1 VAQLE
6 ERFITH
12 AGGRVRYLVG
22 GEGPPLV
29 LCHGFLG
36 SAENFETWFDELG
49 RIRTLVI
56 PDLPGCGKST
66 PLRDARHTAG
76 RLADAVEAVCRDAQ
90 VERFDLGGLCLGASV
105 AMAMLRRQPSAVHRL
120 LLHTPLLSPA
130 LVRRRFHLQIRAFMA
145 PGIFPSMFWLSR
157 QRVVSDL
164 YKRLLVEG
172 DDVDSAA
179 AEMNYRNQLRA
190 DPRALREWILH
201 GLQRDDVALLAGSQK
216 DVLIIVASDDRIVDV
231 PLLSRTVASMDRVQ
245 VARVEDAGHGWTE
258 VYVRRQLELIAAFLL
273 DQPLPQ
279 VPAVARVA

>member
-6 ERFITH
+6 ERFVTH
-12 AGGRVRYLVG
+12 AGSQVRYLAG

-36 SAENFETWFDELG
+36 SAENFETWFDELA

-56 PDLPGCGKST
+56 PDLPGCGASA
-66 PLRDARHTAG
+66 PLRDERHTAEA
-76 RLADAVEAVCRDAQ
+76 LAAAVETVCADAQ
-90 VERFDLGGLCLGASV
+90 VDRFDLGGLCLGASV
-105 AMAMLRRQPSAVHRL
+105 AMAMVRRRPGAVGRL

-145 PGIFPSMFWLSR
+145 PGIFPAISWLSR

-172 DDVDSAA
+172 DNVDRAA
-179 AEMNYRNQLRA
+179 AEMNFRNQLRA
-190 DPRALREWILH
+190 DPGALREWILN
-201 GLQRDDVALLAGSQK
+201 GLRRDDVSLLGGSQNE
-216 DVLIIVASDDRIVDV
+216 VLIIVASDDRIVDV
-231 PLLSRTVASMDRVQ
+231 ALLSRTVASMGHVHLAC
-245 VARVEDAGHGWTE
+245 VADAGHGWTDS
-258 VYVRRQLELIAAFLL
+258 YVRRQLELIRAFLL

-279 VPAVARVA
+279 AIAVAQVA